1 MPEKII
7 FRKRCL
13 CTCAW
18 LAGLVLLC
26 LVAIAVAN
34 LLISDGAGKSSSKSS
49 SSDLL
54 LAGGV
59 GAGGYDRATGRR
71 ENDDLSHVSLMCR
84 EDSGLGLEQKAE
96 DSRLIVVG
104 KLESDSEGKKKKR
117 KRKHANTAS
126 SSEDNGGD
134 GDNVRMRIRVK
145 EVIKGGKMDKNS
157 FAYYSEDVEGPC
169 AALKGNQVSRESG
182 GSGGGTSPSSA
193 RKIFFLKR
201 LPKDS
206 SASQEEEEEQVW
218 APAFRYGIGQIR
230 DFLKNG
236 NW

>member
-1 MPEKII
+1 M
-7 FRKRCL
+7 
-13 CTCAW
+13 
-18 LAGLVLLC
+18 
-26 LVAIAVAN
+26 VAVAVAN

-49 SSDLL
+49 SPDLL
-54 LAGGV
+54 LAGV
-59 GAGGYDRATGRR
+59 GGGGYDRATGRR

-84 EDSGLGLEQKAE
+84 EVSGLGLEQKAE

-104 KLESDSEGKKKKR
+104 KLESDSEGKRKKR

-126 SSEDNGGD
+126 ASEDNDGD
-134 GDNVRMRIRVK
+134 ADNVRMRIRVK

-157 FAYYSEDVEGPC
+157 FVYYSEDGEGPC
-169 AALKGNQVSRESG
+169 AALKGNQVSREGG
-182 GSGGGTSPSSA
+182 GSGGGTSASSA

-206 SASQEEEEEQVW
+206 SASQEEEEQVW

-230 DFLKNG
+230 DLFKWQLVIL
-236 NW
+236 